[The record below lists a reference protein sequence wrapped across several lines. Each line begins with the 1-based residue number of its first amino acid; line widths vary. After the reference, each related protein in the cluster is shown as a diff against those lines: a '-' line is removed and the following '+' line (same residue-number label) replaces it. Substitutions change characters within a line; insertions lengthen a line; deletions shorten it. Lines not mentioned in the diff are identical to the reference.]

1 MGVLGGWAAAALRSG
16 WAWSHGGRVE
26 LQASGIGGDTRN
38 VTARVYLPATAPP
51 HPVVIDLHGC
61 SGIVPARNRFWS
73 GQLTAWGYAVMK
85 VDSFTRRGRSDIC
98 NDVMAIPP
106 SRRLDDVR
114 AAIRHIQGSAKLD
127 AGNLFL
133 MGMSHGA
140 TTVLLAHRR
149 SSPVFAGLKGIV
161 AFYPYCTPG
170 LPPPAADTLV
180 LIGALDDWTPARQCR
195 QMAAEYGSGRNF
207 QLVVY
212 PGAYHSFDVPG
223 VNGVYYG
230 HKLVYDEAATQDS
243 LARVR
248 RFLQARTG
256 RQR

>member
-1 MGVLGGWAAAALRSG
+1 MRVLCGFFAAALLFGCAS
-16 WAWSHGGRVE
+16 SQSSRVE

-38 VTARVYLPATAPP
+38 VTARIYFPATSPP

-73 GQLTAWGYAVMK
+73 GQLNAWGYAVLK

-114 AAIRHIQGSAKLD
+114 AAIRHVLRSAELD
-127 AGNLFL
+127 AGNIFL

-140 TTVLLAHRR
+140 TAVMLAHHRP
-149 SSPVFAGLKGIV
+149 SPAFTGLKGII
-161 AFYPYCTPG
+161 AFYPYCLPG
-170 LPPPAADTLV
+170 LPSLVADTLV

-195 QMAAEYGSGRNF
+195 QMAIGPANGRDF
-207 QLVVY
+207 ELVVY

-230 HKLVYDEAATQDS
+230 HRLVYDEAATRDS
-243 LARVR
+243 LDRVR
-248 RFLQARTG
+248 RFLHARTSW
-256 RQR
+256 RR

>member
-1 MGVLGGWAAAALRSG
+1 MRVLCGFFAAALLFGCAS
-16 WAWSHGGRVE
+16 SQSSRVE

-38 VTARVYLPATAPP
+38 VTARIYFPATSPP

-61 SGIVPARNRFWS
+61 SGIVPTRNRFWS
-73 GQLTAWGYAVMK
+73 GQLNAWGYAVLK
-85 VDSFTRRGRSDIC
+85 VDSFTHRGRSDIC

-114 AAIRHIQGSAKLD
+114 AAIRHVLHSAELD
-127 AGNLFL
+127 AGNIFL

-140 TTVLLAHRR
+140 TTVMLAHHRP
-149 SSPVFAGLKGIV
+149 SPAFTGLKGII
-161 AFYPYCTPG
+161 AFYPYCLPG
-170 LPPPAADTLV
+170 LPSLVADTLV

-195 QMAAEYGSGRNF
+195 QMAIGPANGRDF
-207 QLVVY
+207 ELVVY

-230 HKLVYDEAATQDS
+230 HRLVYDEAATRDS
-243 LARVR
+243 LDRVR
-248 RFLQARTG
+248 RFLHARTSW
-256 RQR
+256 RR